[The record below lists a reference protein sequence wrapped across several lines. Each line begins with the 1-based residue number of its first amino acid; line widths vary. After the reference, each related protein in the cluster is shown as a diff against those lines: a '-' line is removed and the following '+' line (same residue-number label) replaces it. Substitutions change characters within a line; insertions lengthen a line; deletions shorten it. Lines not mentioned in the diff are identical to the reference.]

1 MRKTV
6 SLAVAA
12 LPLAALIAC
21 GGGSSSTSSPKTSA
35 AGATAV
41 AVDEKEF
48 SIGLDK
54 TSIPAGDVNFSIKNS
69 GTVVHEFVVI
79 DTDLAS
85 DQLPQ
90 ASGEVDEDA
99 EALTAVDEVE
109 DIDPGA
115 AESLSVNLPAG
126 HYVVICN
133 VPGHYAGGMH
143 TEFTVQ

>member
-1 MRKTV
+1 MRRSWV
-6 SLAVAA
+6 AVAA
-12 LPLAALIAC
+12 LPVATLIAC
-21 GGGSSSTSSPKTSA
+21 GGGGSTTGSA
-35 AGATAV
+35 IASAGGGTTV

-48 SIGLDK
+48 AIGVNP
-54 TSIPAGDVNFSIKNS
+54 TSIPAGDVKFSIKNS

-109 DIDPGA
+109 DIDAGA
-115 AESLSVNLPAG
+115 EKSLSVNLPAG

-133 VPGHYAGGMH
+133 VPGHYAAGMH